1 MDRAK
6 ALGMILLTAAVIF
19 FAAQNLD
26 SVQVEFLFWTF
37 SVPLSL
43 ITLFPLLIGLV
54 IGTAGTAVVIKRR
67 ERKAVGEA
75 VPAEAAVEPA
85 ETEPGLLQ
93 QPPPGSGAQA
103 ETADEAEAAR

>member
-67 ERKAVGEA
+67 ERKAVADGE
-75 VPAEAAVEPA
+75 PAGAQVEPA
-85 ETEPGLLQ
+85 EAEPGLLQ
-93 QPPPGSGAQA
+93 EPPVDTGY
-103 ETADEAEAAR
+103 EAEVTDDEEAAK